1 MLAYIYIPVLQK
13 ELDVFRL
20 SVWNSHRIRK
30 QAKKELPTGVP
41 EHIYHCP
48 EEFGSEKCGLQVTE
62 EQLREVAEVSGVLI
76 GTDDYLDGDFRK
88 ECERHIPNTNDVE
101 PSQASNAYL
110 YLKAHFDEDRVGNSS
125 Y

>member
-1 MLAYIYIPVLQK
+1 M
-13 ELDVFRL
+13 
-20 SVWNSHRIRK
+20 
-30 QAKKELPTGVP
+30 
-41 EHIYHCP
+41 
-48 EEFGSEKCGLQVTE
+48 
-62 EQLREVAEVSGVLI
+62 SGVLI
-76 GTDDYLDGDFRK
+76 VTDDYLDGDFRK

>member
-41 EHIYHCP
+41 KHIYHCP
-48 EEFGSEKCGLQVTE
+48 EEYGSEKCGLQVTE